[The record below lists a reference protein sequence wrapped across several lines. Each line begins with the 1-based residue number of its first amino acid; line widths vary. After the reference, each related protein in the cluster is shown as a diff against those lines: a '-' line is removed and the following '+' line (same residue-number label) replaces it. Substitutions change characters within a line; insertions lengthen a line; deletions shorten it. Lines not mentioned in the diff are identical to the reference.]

1 MKPEAHG
8 GDLLRMAATAGRD
21 PASLLDFSVNVRPEG
36 PPEFIRA
43 ALFRAMTALAAYPS
57 PHAEEAMLAAARHHG
72 MDASR
77 FVFGSGSNEL
87 IHALARVLRKRGV
100 PSVRVVEPA
109 FSEYAIACRLAGIK
123 AIPVWGGII
132 EKNQCVP
139 TTDTGKDEAVPTRDL
154 LDALTDAPEGSA
166 VFLANPGNPS
176 GLFRTPDKCLRLMSS
191 RSDLLWIIDEAFVEY
206 AGTETEASVLQ
217 RLPKN
222 GIVLRSLT
230 KFHAVPGVRLGY
242 LAADAELAQAIRDEL
257 PAWSV
262 NAFALAAAQAVF
274 ADTSDFAAQT
284 RAENAERRADLA
296 AALSS
301 LPGIEVYPS
310 AANYVLFRWPGAPRN
325 LLGILLKRFG
335 IAVRDC
341 SNYHGLKD
349 GSWFRAAVRFP
360 EDHRRLAE
368 ALSAIRET
376 THGISSSPLLAPPAS
391 PKPNNVYGNT
401 TPAVPEH
408 NTVCG
413 FSPSPLPETS
423 ASPESSN
430 KDSINIKVLGR
441 GGMGAWGKGGETL
454 LKKGFLLP
462 SPSISRRRP
471 CHTPAL
477 MLQGTSSNAG
487 KSILAAAYCRIFRQ
501 DGYSVAPFK
510 AQNMSLNSGV
520 TAAGD
525 EMGRAQIVQAQ
536 AALVDP
542 DARMNPI
549 LLKPHSDT
557 GSQVV
562 VLGQPIGH
570 MGVLDYFKKKKELWK
585 TVTEAYDSLAADHDV
600 MVLEGAGSPG
610 EINLKEHD
618 VVNMRMAEH
627 ARASVLLVGDID
639 RGGVYASFLGT
650 WMTFTAA
657 ERRLLTGYIVNR
669 FRGDASLLGP
679 AHEYML
685 NHTGTPVLGTIPY
698 IRDLNIPEEDMAG
711 FSWGHTDCGEKK
723 AGTLDI
729 AVVMLRHVS
738 NYTDFA
744 PLAAE
749 PDVRL
754 RPVRRAEEWGDPD
767 VVMLPGSKSVV
778 PDLDDLRRSG
788 LADNILSHAERGKW
802 IFGICGGLQ
811 ILGRAIL
818 DPHGIESAAPEVP
831 GLGLMDLR
839 STFAADK
846 TLVRVANAETPL
858 GVPSGGYEIHHG
870 LTDHGPSALPLFLRA
885 DRAYPSDAERICGY
899 VSGRRWATYLHGVFD
914 DDAFRRA
921 WLDHVRAD
929 IGLAPQG
936 RQLATYDLEKAL
948 DRLADIVR
956 EHSDMETI
964 YQSMG
969 LK

>member
-176 GLFRTPDKCLRLMSS
+176 GLFRTPEECLRLMSS

-274 ADTSDFAAQT
+274 ADTSDFAAQA

-325 LLGILLKRFG
+325 LLDILLKRFG

-376 THGISSSPLLAPPAS
+376 THGVSS
-391 PKPNNVYGNT
+391 
-401 TPAVPEH
+401 
-408 NTVCG
+408 
-413 FSPSPLPETS
+413 SPLPETP
-423 ASPESSN
+423 ASPESGN

-441 GGMGAWGKGGETL
+441 GGMGVWGKGGESPSPE
-454 LKKGFLLP
+454 GFLLP
-462 SPSISRRRP
+462 SPGISRRPPR
-471 CHTPAL
+471 HTPAL

-650 WMTFTAA
+650 WMTFTDA

-679 AHEYML
+679 AHEYL
-685 NHTGTPVLGTIPY
+685 LDHTGTPVLGTIPY

-788 LADNILSHAERGKW
+788 LADNILGHAERGKW

-846 TLVRVANAETPL
+846 TLVRVARAETPL

-885 DRAYPSDAERICGY
+885 DRAYPSEAERICGY

-936 RQLATYDLEKAL
+936 RQLAAYDLEKAL

>member
-176 GLFRTPDKCLRLMSS
+176 GLFRTPEECLRLMSS

-274 ADTSDFAAQT
+274 ADTSNFAAQT

-325 LLGILLKRFG
+325 LLDILLKRFG

-376 THGISSSPLLAPPAS
+376 MHGVSS
-391 PKPNNVYGNT
+391 
-401 TPAVPEH
+401 
-408 NTVCG
+408 
-413 FSPSPLPETS
+413 SPLPETP
-423 ASPESSN
+423 ASPESGN

-441 GGMGAWGKGGETL
+441 GGMGVPPGSPFSIQTFHKNVPPGYAPDRPADPRGPTSGIGGSVRHDTQRLTARLHQRQLPPVAVNAPADDGRSQCPGTAGRLGVGRPGPAYPYKRRNPQAGRFTMKPDAPGGILTQQPETGKQRGGVPILVGGERMRGGIQHQMRNARHPDKIHARSHVLQRRRLRQIQEDGGLETVGGQTPDADAQAFRHPGYAHDPAKPAAFRAELPLFGKQRRKGTGRVHAELPAHHVQPRDGSGGVHIPGLLRFQMPRRNDFGGDAGPVRRRQGGLPDKNGRVSARRILRERQNAHDRPRGSSGFRIIRHFDQVSVRVTEIHGGNGPEGAFAPHRPLFHRDTIGFEVIQHFNGRRPGKEAQIRRARKRIVGLREIPLAHFMKIDLTVAERKGGAPVAERERRHAEHL
-454 LKKGFLLP
+454 LIKTA
-462 SPSISRRRP
+462 R
-471 CHTPAL
+471 
-477 MLQGTSSNAG
+477 
-487 KSILAAAYCRIFRQ
+487 
-501 DGYSVAPFK
+501 
-510 AQNMSLNSGV
+510 SLDV
-520 TAAGD
+520 GD
-525 EMGRAQIVQAQ
+525 CKHQMIEVFHAKNGHRH
-536 AALVDP
+536 
-542 DARMNPI
+542 PI
-549 LLKPHSDT
+549 LL
-557 GSQVV
+557 
-562 VLGQPIGH
+562 
-570 MGVLDYFKKKKELWK
+570 LD
-585 TVTEAYDSLAADHDV
+585 
-600 MVLEGAGSPG
+600 
-610 EINLKEHD
+610 
-618 VVNMRMAEH
+618 
-627 ARASVLLVGDID
+627 
-639 RGGVYASFLGT
+639 
-650 WMTFTAA
+650 
-657 ERRLLTGYIVNR
+657 
-669 FRGDASLLGP
+669 
-679 AHEYML
+679 
-685 NHTGTPVLGTIPY
+685 
-698 IRDLNIPEEDMAG
+698 
-711 FSWGHTDCGEKK
+711 
-723 AGTLDI
+723 
-729 AVVMLRHVS
+729 
-738 NYTDFA
+738 
-744 PLAAE
+744 
-749 PDVRL
+749 
-754 RPVRRAEEWGDPD
+754 
-767 VVMLPGSKSVV
+767 
-778 PDLDDLRRSG
+778 
-788 LADNILSHAERGKW
+788 
-802 IFGICGGLQ
+802 
-811 ILGRAIL
+811 
-818 DPHGIESAAPEVP
+818 
-831 GLGLMDLR
+831 
-839 STFAADK
+839 
-846 TLVRVANAETPL
+846 
-858 GVPSGGYEIHHG
+858 
-870 LTDHGPSALPLFLRA
+870 
-885 DRAYPSDAERICGY
+885 
-899 VSGRRWATYLHGVFD
+899 
-914 DDAFRRA
+914 
-921 WLDHVRAD
+921 
-929 IGLAPQG
+929 
-936 RQLATYDLEKAL
+936 
-948 DRLADIVR
+948 
-956 EHSDMETI
+956 
-964 YQSMG
+964 
-969 LK
+969 